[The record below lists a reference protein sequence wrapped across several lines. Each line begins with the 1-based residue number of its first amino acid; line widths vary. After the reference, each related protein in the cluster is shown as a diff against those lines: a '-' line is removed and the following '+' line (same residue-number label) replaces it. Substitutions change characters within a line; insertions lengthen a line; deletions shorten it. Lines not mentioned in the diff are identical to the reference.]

1 MSFIFNKI
9 DAKNNL
15 KELINRFKV
24 NYEFYNN
31 SKYNESECRLEF
43 IDEFLK
49 DFGWDVQ
56 NSNGKSPNLKEVVV
70 ESYEQELG
78 KPDYT
83 MTFNGISTFF
93 VEAKKP
99 AVNILDNSDCSF
111 QTRRYGWSAKHRI
124 SILTNFKEL
133 LIYDCSDMP
142 KSNDPTS
149 KNLIAKY
156 NYLEYFDKY
165 DEIYE
170 LISKEIV
177 YNGKFEEKFKSFSAI
192 GQTIDEMFLKQI
204 NDWRVQ
210 LGQEL
215 FNIKGGNIE
224 DINIEIQEFI
234 NEIVFLRICE
244 DRNLPLYK
252 TLQKSISIDSML
264 QKELEKIIEIA
275 DKRYNSGIFKER
287 NIINEL
293 DKNILKNIITDL
305 YYPNSPYDFTVIS
318 SNILGEIYEVFI
330 SETLI
335 VKNNEVILQAKKEN
349 LNRAIVT
356 TPYAVVKFMVSKSLE
371 KFTNKKSPE
380 EIKKLRIADI
390 ACGSGIFLTE
400 VLDYLINYCQDWYEK
415 NKKYDN
421 LEETYTNTYK
431 LTYKE
436 KKEILTNCLYGVDID
451 YQAVEVAKFSLLLK
465 VLENE
470 TEETV
475 INEKPVLPSLD
486 SNIVNGNSL
495 IDLEMIEDAT
505 TDELINIRPFS
516 FNDINGGNKF
526 DLIIGNPPYVKTE
539 DMIKLQDKKE
549 VQAYK
554 SKYYVA
560 YKQFDKYFLFI
571 QRAVDLVKDDGTV
584 CYIVPNKFI
593 NNVAG
598 EKIRE
603 LISENKYLKM
613 FIDFNYQQ
621 VFKDKTIYSS
631 IILLNKSKEENFE
644 YSYINSYEEWIIN
657 NKSNIYTEISCNEI
671 DKNPWILSMDLE
683 KMKELKKLFNNSI
696 RLSEIARPFN
706 GVQTSLN
713 RIYVIKG
720 KEILGE
726 NENYII
732 INKNGKKYNIE
743 KEVLKMYFQPINKV
757 KKNVNSFDP
766 LVTDKYIIFPYD
778 KNGELI
784 DINLSQYSG
793 IKEYLLDNYDLIV
806 PKQISG
812 KSTGRDVPNA
822 NENNWYQFGRVQA
835 INEFNNEEK
844 LIVGVMSKE
853 PMFMYDNENL
863 VIQSGGTAGYCG
875 IKMKENN
882 KYDLF
887 FLQAYLSHPIISD
900 VMEKMGSDFEGGFYS
915 RGTQVLEKLPI
926 INVDFENEKEKA
938 LYDKIVEKTKK
949 IYELN
954 IVLKSSLLRDRTL
967 NTVDSKAII
976 NLKNHI
982 IKGIMDYITELIKM
996 KEE

>member
-252 TLQKSISIDSML
+252 TLQKSISIDSMI

-356 TPYAVVKFMVSKSLE
+356 TPYDVVKFMVSKSLE

-757 KKNVNSFDP
+757 EKNVNSFDP

>member
-1 MSFIFNKI
+1 MSFIFNKT

-15 KELINRFKV
+15 KSLINRFKDSD
-24 NYEFYNN
+24 EFYNN
-31 SKYNESECRLEF
+31 PKYNESECRLEF

-83 MTFNGISTFF
+83 MTFNGLSTFF

-99 AVNILDNSDCSF
+99 AVNILENVDCSF
-111 QTRRYGWSAKHRI
+111 QARRYGWSAKHKI
-124 SILTNFKEL
+124 SVLTNFKDL

-142 KSNDPTS
+142 RSKDSTS

-156 NYLEYFDKY
+156 NYLEYLDKY

-170 LISKEIV
+170 LISKEVV
-177 YNGKFEEKFKSFSAI
+177 YNGKFEEKFKSFSSI

-215 FNIKGGNIE
+215 FNIKGENIE

-252 TLQKSISIDSML
+252 TLQKSISIDSIL
-264 QKELEKIIEIA
+264 QKELKKIIEIA
-275 DKRYNSGIFKER
+275 DKRYNSGIFKEQD
-287 NIINEL
+287 IINEL

-335 VKNNEVILQAKKEN
+335 VKNKEVILQPKKES
-349 LNRAIVT
+349 LNKAIVT
-356 TPYAVVKFMVSKSLE
+356 TPYDIVKFMVNESL
-371 KFTNKKSPE
+371 KDFTYKKSPD
-380 EIKKLRIADI
+380 EIKKIRIADI

-415 NKKYDN
+415 NKQYDN

-436 KKEILTNCLYGVDID
+436 KKEILTSCLYGIDVD

-470 TEETV
+470 TEKTV
-475 INEKPVLPSLD
+475 ITEKTVLPSLD
-486 SNIVNGNSL
+486 SNIINGNSL
-495 IDLEMIEDAT
+495 IDLEMIKDAT
-505 TDELINIRPFS
+505 ADELISIKPFS
-516 FNDINGGNKF
+516 FNSINGGNKF

-549 VQAYK
+549 IQAYK
-554 SKYYVA
+554 SKYNVA

-571 QRAVDLVKDDGTV
+571 QRALDLVKDSGEV

-593 NNVAG
+593 NNVSG

-621 VFKDKTIYSS
+621 IFKDKTIYSS
-631 IILLNKSKEENFE
+631 IILLNKNKEENFL
-644 YSYINSYEEWIIN
+644 YCYVKSYVEWIIN
-657 NKSNIYTEISCNEI
+657 NEGNIYTPINYNEI
-671 DKNPWILSMDLE
+671 DKKPWILSMDKE

-696 RLSEIARPFN
+696 QLSEIAIPFN

-713 RIYVIKG
+713 KIYVIKG
-720 KEILGE
+720 KEILDE
-726 NENYII
+726 DENYVTIE
-732 INKNGKKYNIE
+732 KNNKKYKIERNI
-743 KEVLKMYFQPINKV
+743 LKRYFQPINNAE
-757 KKNVNSFDP
+757 KNVSSFDP
-766 LVTDKYIIFPYD
+766 VVTDKYIIFPYD
-778 KNGELI
+778 EKGNLI
-784 DINLSQYSG
+784 DVNLSHYKG
-793 IKEYLLDNYDLIV
+793 VREYLLDNYDLIV
-806 PKQISG
+806 PKQVSG
-812 KSTGRDVPNA
+812 KNTGRDVPNS
-822 NENNWYQFGRVQA
+822 NENSWYQFGRVQA
-835 INEFNNEEK
+835 INEFNNQEK

-853 PMFMYDNENL
+853 PMFMYDDENL

-875 IKMKENN
+875 IKMKSDS
-882 KYDLF
+882 KYNLF
-887 FLQAYLSHPIISD
+887 FLQAYLSHPIMND

-926 INVDFENEKEKA
+926 IDVDFDNIQEKK
-938 LYDKIVEKTKK
+938 LYDKIVNNTKRIYDINKMLKIKTMKK
-949 IYELN
+949 TEEEASIALKKQ
-954 IVLKSSLLRDRTL
+954 IV
-967 NTVDSKAII
+967 IE
-976 NLKNHI
+976 
-982 IKGIMDYITELIKM
+982 IMKDITELIEIKD
-996 KEE
+996 E

>member
-1 MSFIFNKI
+1 MSFNFNKN
-9 DAKNNL
+9 DAKNHL
-15 KELINRFKV
+15 KELMNRFKN

-70 ESYEQELG
+70 ESYEQDLG

-83 MTFNGISTFF
+83 MTFNGVSTFF

-99 AVNILDNSDCSF
+99 SVNILENIDCSF
-111 QTRRYGWSAKHRI
+111 QARRYGWSAKHKI
-124 SILTNFKEL
+124 SVLTNFKDL
-133 LIYDCSDMP
+133 LIYDCSDIP
-142 KSNDPTS
+142 KSDDPTN
-149 KNLIAKY
+149 KNLIAKF

-177 YNGKFEEKFKSFSAI
+177 YNGKFEEKFKSFSGI

-204 NDWRVQ
+204 NAWRVQ

-293 DKNILKNIITDL
+293 DKTILKNIITDL

-335 VKNNEVILQAKKEN
+335 VKNNEVILQPKKEN

-356 TPYAVVKFMVSKSLE
+356 TPYDVVKFMVSKSLE
-371 KFTNKKSPE
+371 SFTYEKNPD

-415 NKKYDN
+415 NKKYDS

-436 KKEILTNCLYGVDID
+436 KREILTNCLYGVDID

-465 VLENE
+465 VLEGE

-486 SNIVNGNSL
+486 NNIINGNSL
-495 IDLEMIEDAT
+495 IDLEMLKDAT
-505 TDELINIRPFS
+505 TDELISINPFS
-516 FNDINGGNKF
+516 FNNINSGNKF

-539 DMIKLQDKKE
+539 DMIKFQDKKE

-554 SKYYVA
+554 SEYFVA

-571 QRAVDLVKDDGTV
+571 QRAVDLVKDTGVV

-593 NNVAG
+593 NNVSG

-603 LISENKYLKM
+603 LISENNYLKL

-631 IILLNKSKEENFE
+631 IIMLNKNKEENFE
-644 YSYINSYEEWIIN
+644 YCYINSYAEWIIN
-657 NKSNIYTEISCNEI
+657 NKSNIYTKIDCNEI
-671 DKNPWILSMDLE
+671 DKKPWILSMDIE

-696 RLSEIARPFN
+696 QLSEIAIPFN

-713 RIYVIKG
+713 KIYVIKG
-720 KEILGE
+720 KEIISE
-726 NENYII
+726 DEDYVII
-732 INKNGKKYNIE
+732 KKNNKEYKIE
-743 KEVLKMYFQPINKV
+743 RSIVKRYFQPINNV
-757 KKNVNSFDP
+757 EKNVNSFDP

-778 KNGELI
+778 ERGKLI
-784 DINLSQYSG
+784 DINLQQYKG

-806 PKQISG
+806 PKQVSG
-812 KSTGRDVPNA
+812 KSTGRDVPNS
-822 NENNWYQFGRVQA
+822 NKSNWYQFGRVQA
-835 INEFNNEEK
+835 INEFNNQEK

-875 IKMKENN
+875 IKMKQNS

-887 FLQAYLSHPIISD
+887 FLQSYLSHPIMND

-926 INVDFENEKEKA
+926 IDVDFDNTQEKN
-938 LYDKIVEKTKK
+938 LYDKIVNNTRK
-949 IYELN
+949 IYDLN
-954 IVLKSSLLRDRTL
+954 KTLKSKIMKKTEEE
-967 NTVDSKAII
+967 AII
-976 NLKNHI
+976 SLRKQIVIEIMKDITKLIELK
-982 IKGIMDYITELIKM
+982 DE
-996 KEE
+996 

>member
-356 TPYAVVKFMVSKSLE
+356 TPYDVVKFMVSKSLE

-683 KMKELKKLFNNSI
+683 KVKELKKLFNNSI

-757 KKNVNSFDP
+757 EKNVNSFDP

>member
-356 TPYAVVKFMVSKSLE
+356 TPYDVVKFMVSKSLE

-495 IDLEMIEDAT
+495 ID
-505 TDELINIRPFS
+505 
-516 FNDINGGNKF
+516 
-526 DLIIGNPPYVKTE
+526 
-539 DMIKLQDKKE
+539 
-549 VQAYK
+549 
-554 SKYYVA
+554 
-560 YKQFDKYFLFI
+560 
-571 QRAVDLVKDDGTV
+571 
-584 CYIVPNKFI
+584 
-593 NNVAG
+593 
-598 EKIRE
+598 
-603 LISENKYLKM
+603 
-613 FIDFNYQQ
+613 
-621 VFKDKTIYSS
+621 
-631 IILLNKSKEENFE
+631 
-644 YSYINSYEEWIIN
+644 
-657 NKSNIYTEISCNEI
+657 
-671 DKNPWILSMDLE
+671 
-683 KMKELKKLFNNSI
+683 
-696 RLSEIARPFN
+696 
-706 GVQTSLN
+706 
-713 RIYVIKG
+713 
-720 KEILGE
+720 
-726 NENYII
+726 
-732 INKNGKKYNIE
+732 
-743 KEVLKMYFQPINKV
+743 
-757 KKNVNSFDP
+757 
-766 LVTDKYIIFPYD
+766 
-778 KNGELI
+778 
-784 DINLSQYSG
+784 
-793 IKEYLLDNYDLIV
+793 
-806 PKQISG
+806 
-812 KSTGRDVPNA
+812 
-822 NENNWYQFGRVQA
+822 
-835 INEFNNEEK
+835 
-844 LIVGVMSKE
+844 
-853 PMFMYDNENL
+853 
-863 VIQSGGTAGYCG
+863 
-875 IKMKENN
+875 
-882 KYDLF
+882 
-887 FLQAYLSHPIISD
+887 
-900 VMEKMGSDFEGGFYS
+900 
-915 RGTQVLEKLPI
+915 
-926 INVDFENEKEKA
+926 
-938 LYDKIVEKTKK
+938 
-949 IYELN
+949 
-954 IVLKSSLLRDRTL
+954 
-967 NTVDSKAII
+967 
-976 NLKNHI
+976 
-982 IKGIMDYITELIKM
+982 
-996 KEE
+996 

>member
-356 TPYAVVKFMVSKSLE
+356 TPYDVVKFMVSKSLE

-465 VLENE
+465 VIENE

-757 KKNVNSFDP
+757 EKNVNSFDP

>member
-224 DINIEIQEFI
+224 DINIESQEFI

-356 TPYAVVKFMVSKSLE
+356 TPYDVVKFMVSKSLE

-757 KKNVNSFDP
+757 EKNVNSFDP

>member
-43 IDEFLK
+43 IDEFLM

-356 TPYAVVKFMVSKSLE
+356 TPYDVVKFMVSKSLE

-757 KKNVNSFDP
+757 EKNVNSFDP

-915 RGTQVLEKLPI
+915 RGTQVLEKLTI

>member
-356 TPYAVVKFMVSKSLE
+356 TPYDVVKFMVSKSLE
-371 KFTNKKSPE
+371 KFTNEKSPE

-593 NNVAG
+593 NNVSG

-657 NKSNIYTEISCNEI
+657 NKSDIYNEISCNEI

-696 RLSEIARPFN
+696 QLSEIARPFN

-757 KKNVNSFDP
+757 EKNVNSFDP

-793 IKEYLLDNYDLIV
+793 IKKYLLDNYDLIV

-887 FLQAYLSHPIISD
+887 FLQAYLSHPIIND

-926 INVDFENEKEKA
+926 INVDFENEKERA

>member
-356 TPYAVVKFMVSKSLE
+356 TPYDVVKFMVSKSLE

-560 YKQFDKYFLFI
+560 YKQFDKYFVFI

-757 KKNVNSFDP
+757 EKNVNSFDP

>member
-83 MTFNGISTFF
+83 MTFNGIPTFF

-356 TPYAVVKFMVSKSLE
+356 TPYDVVKFMVSKSLE

-757 KKNVNSFDP
+757 EKNVNSFDP

>member
-356 TPYAVVKFMVSKSLE
+356 TPYDVVKFMVSKSLE

-757 KKNVNSFDP
+757 EKNVNSFDP
-766 LVTDKYIIFPYD
+766 IVTDKYIIFPYD

>member
-356 TPYAVVKFMVSKSLE
+356 TPYDVVKFMVSKSLE

-495 IDLEMIEDAT
+495 IDLEMIEDAI

-757 KKNVNSFDP
+757 EKNVNSFDP

>member
-43 IDEFLK
+43 IDGFLK

-111 QTRRYGWSAKHRI
+111 QARRYGWSAKHRI

-156 NYLEYFDKY
+156 NYLEYFNKY

-356 TPYAVVKFMVSKSLE
+356 TPYDVVKFMVSKSLE

-539 DMIKLQDKKE
+539 DMINLQDKKE

-571 QRAVDLVKDDGTV
+571 QRAIDLVKDDGTV

-593 NNVAG
+593 NNVSG

-644 YSYINSYEEWIIN
+644 YSYINSYEEWLIN
-657 NKSNIYTEISCNEI
+657 NKSDIYNEISCNEI

-696 RLSEIARPFN
+696 QLSEIARPFN

-757 KKNVNSFDP
+757 EKNVNSFDP

-812 KSTGRDVPNA
+812 KSTGRDIPNA

-887 FLQAYLSHPIISD
+887 FLQAYLSHPIIND

-926 INVDFENEKEKA
+926 INVDFENEKERA

>member
-70 ESYEQELG
+70 ESYEQKLG

-356 TPYAVVKFMVSKSLE
+356 TPYDVVKFMVSKSLE

-757 KKNVNSFDP
+757 EKNVNSFDP

>member
-356 TPYAVVKFMVSKSLE
+356 TPYDVVKFMVSKSLE

-560 YKQFDKYFLFI
+560 YKQFDKYFVFI

-757 KKNVNSFDP
+757 EKNVNSFDL

>member
-1 MSFIFNKI
+1 
-9 DAKNNL
+9 
-15 KELINRFKV
+15 
-24 NYEFYNN
+24 
-31 SKYNESECRLEF
+31 
-43 IDEFLK
+43 
-49 DFGWDVQ
+49 
-56 NSNGKSPNLKEVVV
+56 
-70 ESYEQELG
+70 
-78 KPDYT
+78 

-356 TPYAVVKFMVSKSLE
+356 TPYDVVKFMVSKSLE

-757 KKNVNSFDP
+757 EKNVNSFDP

>member
-356 TPYAVVKFMVSKSLE
+356 TPYDVVKFMVSKSLE

-743 KEVLKMYFQPINKV
+743 KEVLKMFFQPINKV
-757 KKNVNSFDP
+757 EKNVNSFDP

>member
-356 TPYAVVKFMVSKSLE
+356 TPYDVVKFMVSKSLE

-757 KKNVNSFDP
+757 EKNVNSFDP

-887 FLQAYLSHPIISD
+887 FLQAYLSHRIISD

>member
-1 MSFIFNKI
+1 
-9 DAKNNL
+9 
-15 KELINRFKV
+15 
-24 NYEFYNN
+24 
-31 SKYNESECRLEF
+31 
-43 IDEFLK
+43 
-49 DFGWDVQ
+49 
-56 NSNGKSPNLKEVVV
+56 
-70 ESYEQELG
+70 
-78 KPDYT
+78 
-83 MTFNGISTFF
+83 
-93 VEAKKP
+93 
-99 AVNILDNSDCSF
+99 
-111 QTRRYGWSAKHRI
+111 
-124 SILTNFKEL
+124 
-133 LIYDCSDMP
+133 
-142 KSNDPTS
+142 
-149 KNLIAKY
+149 
-156 NYLEYFDKY
+156 
-165 DEIYE
+165 
-170 LISKEIV
+170 
-177 YNGKFEEKFKSFSAI
+177 
-192 GQTIDEMFLKQI
+192 
-204 NDWRVQ
+204 
-210 LGQEL
+210 
-215 FNIKGGNIE
+215 
-224 DINIEIQEFI
+224 
-234 NEIVFLRICE
+234 
-244 DRNLPLYK
+244 
-252 TLQKSISIDSML
+252 ML

-356 TPYAVVKFMVSKSLE
+356 TPYDVVKFMVSKSLE

-757 KKNVNSFDP
+757 EKNVNSFDP

>member
-390 ACGSGIFLTE
+390 ACGSVIFLTE

-757 KKNVNSFDP
+757 EKNVNSFDP

>member
-335 VKNNEVILQAKKEN
+335 VKNNEVILQDKKEN

-356 TPYAVVKFMVSKSLE
+356 TPYDVVKFMVSKSLE

-631 IILLNKSKEENFE
+631 IIWLNKSKEENFE

-713 RIYVIKG
+713 RIYEIKG

-757 KKNVNSFDP
+757 EKNVNSFDP

>member
-356 TPYAVVKFMVSKSLE
+356 TPYDVVKFMVSKSLE

-451 YQAVEVAKFSLLLK
+451 YQAVEVAKVSLLLK

-757 KKNVNSFDP
+757 EKNVNSFDP

>member
-356 TPYAVVKFMVSKSLE
+356 TPYDVVKFMVSKSLE

-495 IDLEMIEDAT
+495 IDLEMIEDTT

-671 DKNPWILSMDLE
+671 DKNPWIFSMDLD

-757 KKNVNSFDP
+757 EKNVNSFDP

>member
-293 DKNILKNIITDL
+293 DKNIITDL

-356 TPYAVVKFMVSKSLE
+356 TPYDVVKFMVSKSLE

-757 KKNVNSFDP
+757 EKNVNSFDP

>member
-356 TPYAVVKFMVSKSLE
+356 TPYDVVKFMVSKSLE

-757 KKNVNSFDP
+757 EKNVNSFDP

-806 PKQISG
+806 PKQISD

>member
-1 MSFIFNKI
+1 MSFIFKKI

-356 TPYAVVKFMVSKSLE
+356 TPYDVVKFMVSKSLE

-571 QRAVDLVKDDGTV
+571 QRAIDLVKDDGTV

-743 KEVLKMYFQPINKV
+743 KEVLKIYFQPINKV
-757 KKNVNSFDP
+757 EKNVNSFDP

-926 INVDFENEKEKA
+926 INVDFENEKERA

>member
-99 AVNILDNSDCSF
+99 AVSILDNSDCSF

-356 TPYAVVKFMVSKSLE
+356 TPYDVVKFMVSKSLE

-757 KKNVNSFDP
+757 EKNVNSFDP

>member
-356 TPYAVVKFMVSKSLE
+356 TPYDVVKFMVSKSLE

-486 SNIVNGNSL
+486 CNIVNGNSL

-757 KKNVNSFDP
+757 EKNVNSFDP

>member
-156 NYLEYFDKY
+156 NYLDYFDKY

-177 YNGKFEEKFKSFSAI
+177 YNGRFEEKFKSFSAI

-356 TPYAVVKFMVSKSLE
+356 TPYDVVKFMVSKSLE
-371 KFTNKKSPE
+371 RFTNKKSPE

-451 YQAVEVAKFSLLLK
+451 YQAVEVTKFSLLLK

-475 INEKPVLPSLD
+475 INEKPVLPSLN

-539 DMIKLQDKKE
+539 DMIKLQNKKE

-571 QRAVDLVKDDGTV
+571 QRAIDLVNDDGTV

-593 NNVAG
+593 NNVSG

-603 LISENKYLKM
+603 LISENKYLNM

-696 RLSEIARPFN
+696 QLSEIARPFN

-757 KKNVNSFDP
+757 EKNVNSFDP
-766 LVTDKYIIFPYD
+766 LITDKYIIFPYD

-887 FLQAYLSHPIISD
+887 FLQAYLSHPIIND

-926 INVDFENEKEKA
+926 INVDFENEKERA
-938 LYDKIVEKTKK
+938 LYDEIVEKTKK
-949 IYELN
+949 IYKLN
-954 IVLKSSLLRDRTL
+954 IVLKSSLLMDRTL

>member
-356 TPYAVVKFMVSKSLE
+356 TPYDVVKFMVSKSLE

-720 KEILGE
+720 KEIFGE

-757 KKNVNSFDP
+757 EKNVNSFDP

>member
-24 NYEFYNN
+24 NYEFYNS

-43 IDEFLK
+43 IDGFLK

-111 QTRRYGWSAKHRI
+111 QARRYGWSAKHRI

-356 TPYAVVKFMVSKSLE
+356 TPYDVVKFMVSKSLE
-371 KFTNKKSPE
+371 KFTNKKSPG

-757 KKNVNSFDP
+757 EKNVNSFDP

-926 INVDFENEKEKA
+926 INVDFENEKERA

-976 NLKNHI
+976 NLKKHI